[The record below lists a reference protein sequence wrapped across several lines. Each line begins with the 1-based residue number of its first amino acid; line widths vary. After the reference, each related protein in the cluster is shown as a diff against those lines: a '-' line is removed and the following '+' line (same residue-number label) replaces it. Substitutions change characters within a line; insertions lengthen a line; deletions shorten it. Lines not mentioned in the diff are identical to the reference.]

1 MRGSPS
7 GPQRATFD
15 TTRDSCRSSWRRAQ
29 ALRSRTR
36 RTREPSRLH
45 HGHRHAE
52 RTRPTRSVRPN
63 FLALSK
69 GAERVASARGRVVFA
84 GGCVLT
90 ILYLDIDGEGVM
102 VRCWLVRCPDQ
113 ASPGIGSALLA
124 RDHARAGRRRRPRLS
139 RRVCRAR
146 CAPRSLAC
154 RRGGVA
160 CGSVRSTRRGH
171 RRSAASGCRPPPRR
185 NILRRP
191 FSLFVGTATTRET
204 SRRVLAGERWRRRF
218 RLEPRAERRWI
229 ADGGAVRAGPSVQ
242 VDRVCVGGAAEQVVA
257 TRLAGV
263 SPEEADDPV
272 ESGPGGATCGAMK
285 VSTPGLLG
293 RGPAAS
299 RDRGGAAAARD
310 RYPAC
315 RRPGALEAAQVLE
328 HAEGSDDRRTGD

>member
-139 RRVCRAR
+139 QRVCRAR

-154 RRGGVA
+154 RRGVLPA
-160 CGSVRSTRRGH
+160 DLSDLRDAVTAAALRQDAVRRQDGTSSAG
-171 RRSAASGCRPPPRR
+171 RSRCSLEPRQRERPLVGFSPANAGAAASGLSRERKGGGSLMVALSGLAPAFRSILFAWEGRPNR
-185 NILRRP
+185 
-191 FSLFVGTATTRET
+191 
-204 SRRVLAGERWRRRF
+204 
-218 RLEPRAERRWI
+218 
-229 ADGGAVRAGPSVQ
+229 
-242 VDRVCVGGAAEQVVA
+242 
-257 TRLAGV
+257 
-263 SPEEADDPV
+263 
-272 ESGPGGATCGAMK
+272 
-285 VSTPGLLG
+285 
-293 RGPAAS
+293 
-299 RDRGGAAAARD
+299 
-310 RYPAC
+310 
-315 RRPGALEAAQVLE
+315 
-328 HAEGSDDRRTGD
+328 